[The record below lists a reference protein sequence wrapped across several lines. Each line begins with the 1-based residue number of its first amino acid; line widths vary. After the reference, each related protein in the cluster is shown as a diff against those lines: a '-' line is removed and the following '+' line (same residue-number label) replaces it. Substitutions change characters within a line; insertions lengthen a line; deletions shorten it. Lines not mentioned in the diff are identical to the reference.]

1 MKYLITESQY
11 QLLLENQEYVDSLL
25 DKITDKG
32 YDSLSIDEKRYLKY
46 YSEHTSRGGD
56 PEEFVDPSEVY
67 DEREGEVFKGML
79 ADQPIEFTFS
89 EEVIEDDDIDY
100 YGEIKFG
107 TKEYFGTFT
116 TDRNGYLKGV
126 DFSNVDD
133 EEDYRLQD
141 VIEGLEYELE
151 MFFYEDVIKYLK

>member
-46 YSEHTSRGGD
+46 YSEHTNKGGNPD
-56 PEEFVDPSEVY
+56 EFVDPSEVY

-107 TKEYFGTFT
+107 GKEFFGTFT

-126 DFSNVDD
+126 DFPNVDD

-141 VIEGLEYELE
+141 IIEGLEHELE

>member
-1 MKYLITESQY
+1 MKFILTESQY
-11 QLLLENQEYVDSLL
+11 KRIVESQEVVDHIL
-25 DKITDKG
+25 DKISQGG
-32 YDSLSIDEKRYLKY
+32 YESLSIDEKRYLKY
-46 YSEHTSRGGD
+46 YSEHTSKGGD

-79 ADQPIEFTFS
+79 ADQPIQFTFS
-89 EEVIEDDDIDY
+89 EESTDGEDVDY

-126 DFSNVDD
+126 DFYNVDD
-133 EEDYRLQD
+133 EDDYRLQD
-141 VIEGLEYELE
+141 VIEGLEHELE
-151 MFFYEDVIKYLK
+151 MFFYEDVIKHLR